1 MTILAREKEEIL
13 KEILKEIFKK
23 FQTRA
28 GGARGENL
36 HVNWKAETV
45 PVLTRIPLMYFLKD
59 FEFSSSGDFYF
70 TVVPSDQI
78 SPGSRTNGAVGQ
90 SKV

>member
-1 MTILAREKEEIL
+1 
-13 KEILKEIFKK
+13 
-23 FQTRA
+23 
-28 GGARGENL
+28 
-36 HVNWKAETV
+36 
-45 PVLTRIPLMYFLKD
+45 MYFLKD